1 MNQRYHNPF
10 SASRLEYPTE
20 QREHYLHH
28 VQRSSSLPVDESPFP
43 RMIDFWWAS
52 LSLAVRNGL
61 EPIDL
66 SNAKTTRFVEGSV
79 FDSDPWRIQFLR
91 LIALHVKSQPE
102 IVGNPSEIISM
113 ANGLAAAGVP
123 GIVEMLA
130 DGDEP
135 PIWNISNAVEQL
147 ISEANCRRIGSE

>member
-20 QREHYLHH
+20 QMEHYQRY
-28 VQRSSSLPVDESPFP
+28 VRRSSSGPVDESPFP
-43 RMIDFWWAS
+43 RMIDFWWAG
-52 LSLAVRNGL
+52 LSLAVKDAL
-61 EPIDL
+61 EPVDL
-66 SNAKTTRFVEGSV
+66 SNAKTTRFIEGSI

-91 LIALHVKSQPE
+91 LIALHVKGEPE
-102 IVGNPSEIISM
+102 ILSHPSDIIAM
-113 ANGLAAAGVP
+113 ANGLAAAGIP
-123 GIVEMLA
+123 AIVDMLT

-147 ISEANCRRIGSE
+147 ISEY

>member
-20 QREHYLHH
+20 QREYYQRY
-28 VQRSSSLPVDESPFP
+28 VARSSSSSVDNSPFP
-43 RMIDFWWAS
+43 RMIDLWWAG

-61 EPIDL
+61 KPIDL
-66 SNAKTTRFVEGSV
+66 SNANTTRFIEGSIL
-79 FDSDPWRIQFLR
+79 DSDPWRIQFLM
-91 LIALHVKSQPE
+91 LIALHVKGQPE
-102 IVGNPSEIISM
+102 ILINSPEIISM

-123 GIVEMLA
+123 CIVDMLT

-135 PIWNISNAVEQL
+135 PIWNISNAMEKL
-147 ISEANCRRIGSE
+147 IAES

>member
-20 QREHYLHH
+20 QREHYQHY
-28 VQRSSSLPVDESPFP
+28 VERSSSLPLDDSPFP
-43 RMIDFWWAS
+43 RMIDFWWAG

-61 EPIDL
+61 KPIDL
-66 SNAKTTRFVEGSV
+66 SDAKTTRFVEGSIL
-79 FDSDPWRIQFLR
+79 DSDPWRIQFLR
-91 LIALHVKSQPE
+91 LIALHVNGQPE
-102 IVGNPSEIISM
+102 VLSNPSEIISM

-123 GIVEMLA
+123 CIVEMLT

-135 PIWNISNAVEQL
+135 PIWNISNAVERL
-147 ISEANCRRIGSE
+147 ISEG

>member
-20 QREHYLHH
+20 QIEYYQRY
-28 VQRSSSLPVDESPFP
+28 VRRSSSGPVDESPFP
-43 RMIDFWWAS
+43 RMIDLWWAG

-61 EPIDL
+61 DPTDL
-66 SNAKTTRFVEGSV
+66 SKAKTTRFVEGSIL
-79 FDSDPWRIQFLR
+79 DSDPWRIQFLR
-91 LIALHVKSQPE
+91 LIALHFKSEPE
-102 IVGNPSEIISM
+102 ILSNPSEIISM

-123 GIVEMLA
+123 GIVEMLT

-135 PIWNISNAVEQL
+135 PIWNISNAAEQL
-147 ISEANCRRIGSE
+147 ISE